1 MKNNYVV
8 IMAGGVGSRFW
19 PISTIKKPKQFHDF
33 IGIGKTLL
41 QQTYERMLKVAP
53 AENIYFVINKAYKN
67 VVLAQIPQTN
77 CQQLIMEPQS
87 MNTAP
92 CIAYASYKIYSI
104 NPHAVLFIA
113 PSDHLIMFQDEFVRI
128 AKIALEKAAA
138 ENGLLTLGIQPNRP
152 ETGFGYIQYK
162 FSEERIKRVK
172 KFIEKPSLRQAK
184 QFLYSGD
191 YLWNSGMFIWSVKS
205 IIQAFQ
211 QFTPDLHRVF
221 SKANALYFTQKEE
234 EYISSEYAKVEKVS
248 IDYAIMEKAK
258 EVFVIPSSF
267 GWSDLGTW
275 NSIYD
280 HLEKDENQNAI
291 YGKVLTHGVKNSLVI
306 SNKDKAIVIEGL
318 EDYFVVD
325 TNKVLVICKKAQAQ
339 KVRQYVEEVKENF
352 GKDFI

>member
-1 MKNNYVV
+1 MKNNYAV

-19 PISTIKKPKQFHDF
+19 PISTVKKPKQFHDF
-33 IGIGKTLL
+33 IGTGKTLL
-41 QQTYERMLKVAP
+41 QQTYERMLKVVP
-53 AENIYFVINKAYKN
+53 EENIYFVINKAYKN
-67 VVLAQIPQTN
+67 LVLDQIPQTTS
-77 CQQLIMEPQS
+77 QQLIMEPQP

-152 ETGFGYIQYK
+152 ETGFGYIQYE

-172 KFIEKPSLRQAK
+172 KFIEKPSLKQAK
-184 QFLYSGD
+184 HFLYSGD

-205 IIQAFQ
+205 IIHAFQ
-211 QFTPDLHRVF
+211 QFTPDLHRIF
-221 SKANALYFTQKEE
+221 SKANTLYFTQKEE

-291 YGKVLTHGVKNSLVI
+291 YGKVLTHGVRNSLVI
-306 SNKDKAIVIEGL
+306 SNKKKAMVIEGL

-339 KVRQYVEEVKENF
+339 KVKQYVEEVKENF
-352 GKDFI
+352 GEDFI